1 MKSLEDKWTYLVG
14 YDKGLQRYEEV
25 IIRKGTGVHSDER
38 LLKSGQGYWLYA
50 TGTGD
55 IYASRRNT

>member
-25 IIRKGTGVHSDER
+25 IIRKGTGAHSDER

-55 IYASRRNT
+55 IYAS